1 MNDLIKEIRQSIR
14 LIKNDMI
21 HKYYDLRIN
30 QVEDPYRA
38 MFRTEPYKFIFILS
52 HMRSGSSLLAN
63 ILSSHTEILGYGETH
78 IQYASEFD
86 LNKLVFKVHHK
97 TQNIR
102 RWQDLKKL
110 RMNHKYILD
119 KALHNK
125 IFLDEKLLTSENLYS
140 IFLIRDP
147 ERTIASILDLKPHWS
162 EEKVLTYYLNRLST
176 LERYAKLIN
185 SKERTL
191 IISYDQLLNQTDLVF
206 DALKKVLG
214 TQSEFSEEYKVTN
227 KTGRPGIGDSKENIK
242 AGRIVRNPRKLEQK
256 ITPTSIAEGIKKFEN
271 CTSTLSEYCSFVKNL
286 N

>member
-1 MNDLIKEIRQSIR
+1 M
-14 LIKNDMI
+14 
-21 HKYYDLRIN
+21 
-30 QVEDPYRA
+30 YR
-38 MFRTEPYKFIFILS
+38 
-52 HMRSGSSLLAN
+52 
-63 ILSSHTEILGYGETH
+63 
-78 IQYASEFD
+78 
-86 LNKLVFKVHHK
+86 K

-102 RWQDLKKL
+102 NLQDLKSL

-191 IISYDQLLNQTDLVF
+191 MISYDQLLNQTDLVF
-206 DALKKVLG
+206 DALKKVLR

-256 ITPTSIAEGIKKFEN
+256 ITPTSMAEGIKQYEN
-271 CTSTLSEYCSFVKNL
+271 CALTLSEYCKFVKNP